1 MRLTGAATGFELSAA
16 CCYLLAFTV
25 SDSNGDY
32 RLNVPSAADA
42 AGKSL
47 TLLRPVSHHCR
58 QEVTDKM
65 SSQQPPSQQPP
76 SQQPPSQQP
85 APVPVPAPASPVER
99 TSVVTEQPRYN
110 FRAAAVVGFIFGAV
124 DILIAARF
132 LGKLLGA
139 SSQSAFVHFI
149 YQLSGVMVAPFTGIF
164 GDTGTKTNTFESAS
178 LVAIVVYAVIGW
190 GLVVLIR
197 IVTAPKGTKPE

>member
-1 MRLTGAATGFELSAA
+1 
-16 CCYLLAFTV
+16 
-25 SDSNGDY
+25 
-32 RLNVPSAADA
+32 
-42 AGKSL
+42 
-47 TLLRPVSHHCR
+47 
-58 QEVTDKM
+58 M
-65 SSQQPPSQQPP
+65 SSQE
-76 SQQPPSQQP
+76 PPSQQP
-85 APVPVPAPASPVER
+85 ASAPIPASASPVER
-99 TSVVTEQPRYN
+99 RPSYN
-110 FRAAAVVGFIFGAV
+110 FRAAAVVGFIVAAV

-178 LVAIVVYAVIGW
+178 LVAIVVYGVIGW

>member
-1 MRLTGAATGFELSAA
+1 MSA
-16 CCYLLAFTV
+16 
-25 SDSNGDY
+25 
-32 RLNVPSAADA
+32 
-42 AGKSL
+42 
-47 TLLRPVSHHCR
+47 
-58 QEVTDKM
+58 
-65 SSQQPPSQQPP
+65 
-76 SQQPPSQQP
+76 
-85 APVPVPAPASPVER
+85 
-99 TSVVTEQPRYN
+99 VTEQPRYN
-110 FRAAAVVGFIFGAV
+110 FRAAAVVGFIVGAV
-124 DILIAARF
+124 DILIAGRF

-149 YQLSGVMVAPFTGIF
+149 YQLSGVIVAPFTGIF